1 MVFSHITLANEAV
14 STATTSGFR
23 PLCVDY
29 VRKNGVGVN
38 FETRKDCF
46 HTDLAVNGE
55 FSSTVFLVR
64 NPTEI
69 VRSSTTSTSSIASSS
84 SSFTATTS
92 TSTAATTSSASEQS
106 HTNIGAI
113 VGGAIGGV
121 AVIALAVCVIV
132 WLVLRRRK
140 GAHKDDPSPTSDHPE
155 TSQPFIQPYE
165 TSQMSPGSQDKRLG
179 QQQVQQ
185 RPNSMSPVPQYS
197 PGPHLSGGHNGT
209 NTVELG

>member
-1 MVFSHITLANEAV
+1 M
-14 STATTSGFR
+14 G
-23 PLCVDY
+23 VD
-29 VRKNGVGVN
+29 
-38 FETRKDCF
+38 ETRKGCY
-46 HTDLAVNGE
+46 HTSLAVNGT
-55 FSSTVFLVR
+55 FSRRVFLVE

-69 VRSSTTSTSSIASSS
+69 VRPSTTSSSSTGIDSSS
-84 SSFTATTS
+84 STATTS
-92 TSTAATTSSASEQS
+92 TAATASSASEQS

-165 TSQMSPGSQDKRLG
+165 TSQVSPGSQDKRLS

-197 PGPHLSGGHNGT
+197 PGPQLAGGHNGN